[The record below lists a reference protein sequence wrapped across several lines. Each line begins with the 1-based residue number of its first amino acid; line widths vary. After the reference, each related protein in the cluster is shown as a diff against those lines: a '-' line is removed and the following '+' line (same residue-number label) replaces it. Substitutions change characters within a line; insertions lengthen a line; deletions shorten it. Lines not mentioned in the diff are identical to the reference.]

1 MKFEINASIEN
12 LLNAAKMQG
21 LQFLVFES
29 YQGKSKRGEGGRG
42 KNIFHP
48 PSRPSRLG
56 LKLVVNLKY

>member
-1 MKFEINASIEN
+1 
-12 LLNAAKMQG
+12 MQG